1 MSKESKIFVISIVI
15 VEISNFFASFW
26 ANCILCGLDSF
37 SGIII
42 PKTFFEPKALTHN
55 AATTDESSP
64 PLNPIT
70 TPFFLKF
77 S

>member
-1 MSKESKIFVISIVI
+1 MIS
-15 VEISNFFASFW
+15 
-26 ANCILCGLDSF
+26 
-37 SGIII
+37 

-55 AATTDESSP
+55 AATTDDSIQP
-64 PLNPIT
+64 HTPIT